1 MSKFH
6 TTVNRRDFMKGL
18 GLAGAGV
25 GAAALTAPQFHD
37 LDEVI
42 SAPKANFKHAWYVKN
57 RDAFN
62 PTVEIDWDQIKPWT
76 RDRKGYGNFTTLQN
90 TGTLPGFLENQQH
103 LKELKAQ
110 WIAEQKERY
119 DLKFDALYASANFWS
134 SNATAGSPAATGF
147 TDI

>member
-1 MSKFH
+1 
-6 TTVNRRDFMKGL
+6 MKGL
-18 GLAGAGV
+18 GLAGAGI
-25 GAAALTAPQFHD
+25 GAAALTAPQFQD
-37 LDEVI
+37 LDEVM

-62 PTVEIDWDQIKPWT
+62 PTVEIDWDQIKPWS
-76 RDRKGYGNFTTLQN
+76 RDSQWGNFQTIQN
-90 TGTLPGFLENQQH
+90 ADVLPGFLDNQKNLQA
-103 LKELKAQ
+103 LKAQ